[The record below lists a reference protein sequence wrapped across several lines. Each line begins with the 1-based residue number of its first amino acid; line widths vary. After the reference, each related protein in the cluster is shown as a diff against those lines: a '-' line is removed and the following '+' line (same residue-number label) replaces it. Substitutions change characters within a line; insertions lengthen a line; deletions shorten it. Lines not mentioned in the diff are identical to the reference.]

1 MPYYRSIALS
11 LLLLLQQHSS
21 TAFHVGAPRWCIS
34 YTSTSVSTPTLCMTA
49 SIEES
54 STTIPKKSLESILE
68 DGHGHINSNLAQAI
82 YEWEVTHNDRH
93 ENNNIKKEQFSTRD
107 GLRLV
112 DELAREILSSFTNDD
127 SNEISSS
134 SIGGGAN
141 GDIAPSASSRKSS
154 ISYNDLVQEGMIA
167 LLRAMSTYDNYKS
180 YDNNN
185 TSSSQKKKK
194 ISTFEE
200 YAKQSITSSFLHY
213 MSHSSSQI
221 RLPIIVS
228 TTLQQANIA
237 ADKLRQV
244 LNKEPSLTQV
254 ANEVNVKPEQLA
266 LYRKLYKSM
275 VSRNSGTFVSVEDGM
290 EVYDPTLAGIRS
302 RRDLDSVS
310 GRAVSLETSLQGAT
324 SEDTSS
330 SSSIT
335 SDDQDDLTQ
344 LNSQEDDWTRDPPE
358 RSVAPL
364 RDVLTDTEEIN
375 NPLSYTHH
383 LQLNEE
389 LDEFLSETLTEEELT
404 VIQLRFG
411 LVESKYG
418 GKGWTAKDIGER
430 MGMDH
435 DTVVKV
441 ASAAL
446 EKLRK
451 AAANSSNGGEGDNND
466 AYVEVSL

>member
-1 MPYYRSIALS
+1 
-11 LLLLLQQHSS
+11 
-21 TAFHVGAPRWCIS
+21 
-34 YTSTSVSTPTLCMTA
+34 MTA

-54 STTIPKKSLESILE
+54 SSSSIPKSLESILD

-82 YEWEVTHNDRH
+82 YEWEVAHNDRH

-112 DELAREILSSFTNDD
+112 DELAREISSSLSDNDNG
-127 SNEISSS
+127 SSSS

-141 GDIAPSASSRKSS
+141 GDIAPSASSSASIKSS
-154 ISYNDLVQEGMIA
+154 TTGISYNDLVQEGMIA
-167 LLRAMSTYDNYKS
+167 LMRAMSTYDNYQS
-180 YDNNN
+180 YDNN
-185 TSSSQKKKK
+185 QEKKKKK

-228 TTLQQANIA
+228 TTLQRANIA
-237 ADKLRQV
+237 ANKLRQV

-275 VSRNSGTFVSVEDGM
+275 VSRNSGTFISVEDGM
-290 EVYDPTLAGIRS
+290 EVYDPTFSGIRS

-310 GRAVSLETSLQGAT
+310 DSADSLETSLQAAT

-330 SSSIT
+330 SSSSSSSSIT
-335 SDDQDDLTQ
+335 NNEKDDLSQ

-383 LQLNEE
+383 LRLNEE
-389 LDEFLSETLTEEELT
+389 LNEFLLETLTEEELT

-435 DTVVKV
+435 DNVVKV

-451 AAANSSNGGEGDNND
+451 AAANSSNGGEEEDND